1 MLRSSKARWLQL
13 LALLLVC
20 LPVAAQADR
29 VVRPGTAPAYISPAS
44 LPPEARDTLRLIY
57 QPGPF
62 PFQRDGIVFGNYE
75 RHLPPKPRGYYH
87 EYTVPTPA
95 LRSRGARRIV
105 CGPLPECYYS
115 GDHYRT
121 FQRIRE

>member
-1 MLRSSKARWLQL
+1 MLRSGKALWLQL
-13 LALLLVC
+13 LALLLVS
-20 LPVAAQADR
+20 LPVAVQADMM
-29 VVRPGTAPAYISPAS
+29 VRPGIGPAYISLDR
-44 LPPEARDTLRLIY
+44 LPPEARDTLRLIHGH
-57 QPGPF
+57 GPF

-95 LRSRGARRIV
+95 MRSRGARRIV

-115 GDHYRT
+115 GDHYQT